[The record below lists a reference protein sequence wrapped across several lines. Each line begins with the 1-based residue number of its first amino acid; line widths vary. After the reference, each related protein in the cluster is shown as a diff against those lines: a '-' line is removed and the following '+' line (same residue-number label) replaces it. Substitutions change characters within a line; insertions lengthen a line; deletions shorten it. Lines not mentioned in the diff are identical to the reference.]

1 MCPSLNGGMGSN
13 PIFSTKKNILGCIL
27 GVRSLHW
34 RQEAESSTLSTL
46 TTRVRNSVV
55 EAHSDEMVVD
65 GSNPSVP
72 TNVAHKLWLLS
83 SNYLYFEPNNKVK
96 WAQIDFVTQ
105 LVEYQAFNLGVEGSS
120 PSGVTKKNV

>member
-1 MCPSLNGGMGSN
+1 MVSEHTANVSLLKWGYGFESH
-13 PIFSTKKNILGCIL
+13 ILYKKKILGCIL

-72 TNVAHKLWLLS
+72 TNVAHKL
-83 SNYLYFEPNNKVK
+83 
-96 WAQIDFVTQ
+96 
-105 LVEYQAFNLGVEGSS
+105 
-120 PSGVTKKNV
+120 